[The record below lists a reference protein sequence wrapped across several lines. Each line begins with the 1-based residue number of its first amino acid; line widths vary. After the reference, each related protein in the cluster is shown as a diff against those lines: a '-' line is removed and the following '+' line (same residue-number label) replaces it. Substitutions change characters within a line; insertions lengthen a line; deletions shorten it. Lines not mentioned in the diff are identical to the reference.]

1 MIKSI
6 LLSVDGSAYTDAVL
20 KCGIHLAREFDAKLK
35 VISIVDIRIFEW
47 ALAIGADGFVPV
59 IPSSLY
65 QEESKRLLEE
75 KADAVLTKCSGILR
89 KEGVLFEL
97 QKISGP
103 PVDVICE
110 QAHLVDLVVMGAR
123 GEFAKWESK
132 MIGATLEA
140 VTRQSNKPILIT
152 PVTYRGCGKIL
163 IAYDGSD
170 NSNKAL
176 QLAAFFGTK
185 LAVPMTVL
193 TVTEDANL
201 GQKVCE
207 EARRYFG
214 AHDVTVQTEIVSGHP
229 DVKIVQHANQNNFDL
244 IIMGAYGHSRIRE
257 AILGSTTEQV
267 MRNASVPV
275 LLAK

>member
-20 KCGIHLAREFDAKLK
+20 KCGIDLARAFDAKLK
-35 VISIVDIRIFEW
+35 VITIVDIRIFEW
-47 ALAIGADGFVPV
+47 ALAIGADGFVPI

-75 KADAVLTKCSGILR
+75 KA
-89 KEGVLFEL
+89 EGVLAKSQEML
-97 QKISGP
+97 RQEGLAYEAQKISGP
-103 PVDVICE
+103 PVEVICE
-110 QAHLVDLVVMGAR
+110 QARLVDLLVMGAR

-152 PVTYRGCGKIL
+152 PVAYRGCRKIL

-170 NSNKAL
+170 NSNRAL

-185 LAVPMTVL
+185 LQVPMTAL
-193 TVTEDANL
+193 TVTDDPNL
-201 GQKVCE
+201 GQKICK
-207 EARRYFG
+207 EAQRYFA
-214 AHDVTVQTEIVSGHP
+214 AHDLAVQTDIVPGHP
-229 DVKIVQHANQNNFDL
+229 DVRIVQYASEQQFDL

-267 MRNASVPV
+267 MRKAPVPV